1 MTHTNKNDCT
11 TLFLLSQCVTSVAF
25 PTRSP
30 SQPKGEWQFGRLQT
44 SMPYNI
50 YIIIY
55 NAENKI
61 YENNPHEDEK
71 YVNGI
76 EDIRT
81 KE

>member
-1 MTHTNKNDCT
+1 
-11 TLFLLSQCVTSVAF
+11 
-25 PTRSP
+25 
-30 SQPKGEWQFGRLQT
+30 
-44 SMPYNI
+44 MPYNI